1 MKRFVLAL
9 LTAITLLIIGCAPKM
24 ETEIVLEPDISS
36 ITPLPENSIADTI
49 AVIEA
54 RLNSFGIKGAIV
66 KKQDDGL
73 IVVQLPKVED
83 MEEVIAL
90 ITSKGELDFREQVLD
105 AQGQPVLDEEG
116 NQQWVIAKAKGSD
129 GQEKELT
136 GKYLKPNARAVLI
149 HQQGENET
157 SVYFELNEEG
167 TILFEQITQ
176 RNFHKLLGI
185 FLDDKLISMPRV
197 DAVIKYKGAIP
208 VLSLDEAKIL
218 AIQLNSG
225 VLPLP
230 LRVVRIV
237 SIGKD

>member
-1 MKRFVLAL
+1 MKKFALIL
-9 LTAITLLIIGCAPKM
+9 LTIIIVLIAGCVPKI
-24 ETEIVLEPDISS
+24 ETEIILEPDISS
-36 ITPLPENSIADTI
+36 TTLLPENTIADTI

-54 RLNSFGIKGAIV
+54 RLNALGIKGATV
-66 KKQDDGL
+66 KKQDEGL
-73 IVVQLPKVED
+73 IVVQLPKVENID
-83 MEEVIAL
+83 QIIAL

-105 AQGQPVLDEEG
+105 AQGQPMLDEEG

-149 HQQGENET
+149 HQQSGNET
-157 SVYFELNEEG
+157 AVHFELNEEG
-167 TILFEQITQ
+167 TILFNQITQ
-176 RNFHKLLGI
+176 RNFQKLLGI
-185 FLDDKLISMPRV
+185 FLDDKLISAPRV
-197 DAVIKYKGAIP
+197 MTPITRKAAIP

-225 VLPLP
+225 VLPVT
-230 LRVVRIV
+230 LRVVRIL